1 MQSQMTFDFKKLQAL
16 SLNLWVTLGS
26 LTAGFTLG
34 ALAPG
39 FSLQL
44 GFIGDL
50 YADLMRMIM
59 LPFMMSAVIFSLQR
73 MFQEGG
79 TSRVMGRVALIFV
92 VAGLI
97 AAVIGAITVLALRPG
112 SDLPQQTL
120 ESFGRIVGN
129 AAGIN
134 DTTMALYGVDDPPK
148 TLSVGQVL
156 VSLIPSNIFAAMAN
170 GDMLKALVFAL
181 LFGFAVGQVP
191 TRVSEGLTN
200 SLETVYHSCQT
211 LTRWLNLP
219 LPLVILCMSA
229 AQLAKTGIEPLLAMT
244 HFVLAFSLA
253 SILALLLALV
263 VIWRRSQCSLTETAA
278 ALRSPFALALAT
290 RSSATCMPVMIETL
304 ADKLGYSRAKVQLL
318 VPLSISLLRVGPV
331 LYYVCA
337 TLFIA
342 QLYNRSLSAGDIMLV
357 LAASTLAG
365 FASAGMSGLVTISLT
380 GMACGYL
387 GLPFEA
393 AFILFVAVDPLS
405 DMLRTL
411 VIVISNT
418 AAVSLICPRPLR
430 ME

>member
-1 MQSQMTFDFKKLQAL
+1 MTFDLKKLQAL

-26 LTAGFTLG
+26 LMAGFGLG
-34 ALAPG
+34 ALAPE
-39 FSLQL
+39 FSLQI

-50 YADLMRMIM
+50 YADLMKMIM
-59 LPFMMSAVIFSLQR
+59 LPFMMSAVIFSLQH

-79 TSRVMGRVALIFV
+79 TSRIMGRVAVTFV
-92 VAGLI
+92 VAGII
-97 AAVIGAITVLALRPG
+97 AAVVGAITLLVMRPG
-112 SDLPQQTL
+112 NDLPQHTL
-120 ESFGRIVGN
+120 ESFGRIVGHE
-129 AAGIN
+129 AGIN
-134 DTTMALYGVDDPPK
+134 DTAMVLHGVDDPPK
-148 TLSVGQVL
+148 TLSVSQVL
-156 VSLIPSNIFAAMAN
+156 VSLVPSNIFAALAN
-170 GDMLKALVFAL
+170 GDTLKALVFAL

-200 SLETVYHSCQT
+200 SLETIYHSCQT

-229 AQLAKTGIEPLLAMT
+229 AQLAKTGVEPLLAMT
-244 HFVLAFSLA
+244 HFVLAFSVA
-253 SILALLLALV
+253 SVLALALALV
-263 VIWRRSQCSLTETAA
+263 VIWQRSHCSLAEVAA

-290 RSSATCMPVMIETL
+290 RSSAACMPAMIEAL
-304 ADKLGYSRAKVQLL
+304 ADKLGYARANVQLL
-318 VPLSISLLRVGPV
+318 VPLSVSLLRVGPV

-342 QLYNRSLSAGDIMLV
+342 QLYDRSLSVGEVLLV

-365 FASAGMSGLVTISLT
+365 FASAGMSGLVTVSLT

-393 AFILFVAVDPLS
+393 AFILFVAVDPLC

-411 VIVISNT
+411 TIVISNT

-430 ME
+430 I

>member
-1 MQSQMTFDFKKLQAL
+1 MPSPMTFDLKKLQAL
-16 SLNLWVTLGS
+16 SLNLWVTLAS
-26 LTAGFTLG
+26 LTAGFALG
-34 ALAPG
+34 GLAPA

-50 YADLMRMIM
+50 YADLMKMIM

-73 MFQEGG
+73 MFQEGS
-79 TSRVMGRVALIFV
+79 TSRIMGRVALIFI
-92 VAGLI
+92 VAGLV
-97 AAVIGAITVLALRPG
+97 AAVIGAVTVLALRPG
-112 SDLPQQTL
+112 SDLPQHTL

-129 AAGIN
+129 AAGLN
-134 DTTMALYGVDDPPK
+134 DTTMALYGQDDPPK

-253 SILALLLALV
+253 SLLALLLALA
-263 VIWRRSQCSLTETAA
+263 VIWRRSQCPLGEVVA

-304 ADKLGYSRAKVQLL
+304 ADKLGYSRANVQLL

-342 QLYNRSLSAGDIMLV
+342 QLYDRSLSGGDVMLV

-365 FASAGMSGLVTISLT
+365 FASAGMSGLVTVSLT

-393 AFILFVAVDPLS
+393 AFILFVAVDPLC